1 MTIKPISLLIL
12 VTLLGGCA
20 VGPDYV
26 RPTMDIPAAYKE
38 SKDWKVAEPHDNEL
52 GQHWWAIYNDT
63 LLNQLIDQIDISNQ
77 NLAQAE
83 ARYRQASALIQSARA
98 AYFPTIGANASAT
111 RSSSNTTPDIK
122 NLSLNASWEPD
133 LWGRVRRT
141 VESNEASAQA
151 SAADLRAA
159 RLSAQAALAQD
170 YWQLRILDAQKYS
183 LTDTVAAYQRSLQL
197 TQNQYAVGM
206 VAKADLIQ
214 AQTQLR
220 AAQAQLIDLGVL
232 RAQTEHAI
240 ALLIGQP
247 ASSFSIAPVAY
258 TATVPA
264 IPTTLPS
271 ALLERRPDISAAERR
286 MAAAN
291 AQIGIAKSA
300 YFPTLSLS
308 ASGGYQSSSLADL
321 ITAPSR
327 IWSIGPALAQS
338 IFDGG
343 LRKSQTAQAIASYDA
358 SVAAYKQT
366 VLTSFQEVEDNL
378 ATLRIL
384 ENEAQVQDQTVQSA
398 KLAVT
403 LVLNQYKAG
412 MVNYNNVI
420 TVQTTLLS
428 AENSALSIANRR
440 MAASVKLAAALGG
453 DWQ

>member
-1 MTIKPISLLIL
+1 MTIKPISLFIL
-12 VTLLGGCA
+12 ATLLGGCA

-26 RPTMDIPAAYKE
+26 RPSVDIPAAYKE
-38 SKDWKVAEPHDNEL
+38 SRDWKIAEPRDNEL
-52 GQHWWAIYNDT
+52 GQHWWAVYNDP
-63 LLNQLIDQIDISNQ
+63 LLNQLITQIDISNQ

-83 ARYRQASALIQSARA
+83 AQYRQATALIQSARA
-98 AYFPTIGANASAT
+98 AYFPTIGAAASAT
-111 RSSSNTTPDIK
+111 RSSSNTTPDVK
-122 NLSLNASWEPD
+122 NLSLNASWEAD
-133 LWGRVRRT
+133 VWGRVRRT
-141 VESNEASAQA
+141 VEANEASAQA

-159 RLSAQAALAQD
+159 RLSAQAALAQN
-170 YWQLRILDAQKYS
+170 YWQLRIVDAQKDL
-183 LTDTVAAYQRSLQL
+183 LTDTVTAYQRSLQL
-197 TQNQYAVGM
+197 TQNQYAVG
-206 VAKADLIQ
+206 VAAKADLIQ

-247 ASSFSIAPVAY
+247 ATSFSITPVPY

-264 IPTTLPS
+264 IPATLPS

-300 YFPTLSLS
+300 YYPTLSLS
-308 ASGGYQSSSLADL
+308 GSGGYQSSSLADL

-327 IWSIGPALAQS
+327 IWSIGPALALNL
-338 IFDGG
+338 FDGG
-343 LRKSQTAQAIASYDA
+343 LRKSQTAQAIAGYDA

-366 VLTSFQEVEDNL
+366 VLTGFQEVEDNL
-378 ATLRIL
+378 AALRIL

-412 MVNYNNVI
+412 MVSYSNVV
-420 TVQTTLLS
+420 TVQATLLS

>member
-1 MTIKPISLLIL
+1 MTIKPISLLIFM
-12 VTLLGGCA
+12 TLLGGCA

-26 RPTMDIPAAYKE
+26 RPTMDTPAAYKE
-38 SKDWKVAEPHDNEL
+38 SKDWKIAEPHDNEL
-52 GQHWWAIYNDT
+52 GQHWWAVYNDT

-98 AYFPTIGANASAT
+98 GYFPTIGANASAT
-111 RSSSNTTPDIK
+111 RSSSNTTPDVK

-151 SAADLRAA
+151 SAADLHAA

-170 YWQLRILDAQKYS
+170 YWQLRILDAQKDL
-183 LTDTVAAYQRSLQL
+183 LTDTVAAYQRSSQL

-264 IPTTLPS
+264 IPTMLPS

-321 ITAPSR
+321 ITVPSR

-338 IFDGG
+338 IFDSG

-366 VLTSFQEVEDNL
+366 VLTGFQEVEDNL
-378 ATLRIL
+378 AALRIL
-384 ENEAQVQDQTVQSA
+384 EAEAKIQDETVASA
-398 KLAVT
+398 RQAEMLIR
-403 LVLNQYKAG
+403 NQYKAG
-412 MVNYNNVI
+412 IVNYGNVI
-420 TVQTTLLS
+420 VTQAILLN

-453 DWQ
+453 DWR